1 MVADWPTSELLLIQN
16 ARSWVL
22 FHEKGIIQLMGLE
35 IENLRLGSPGGV
47 VSGVGFL
54 PHHSMTNSSALETQ
68 ARSHME
74 TGNRGGLCEPCEP
87 QPRAE
92 PPVSCTP
99 CSRLGFRCKFH
110 HSHIATPGSCFQ
122 CMMVQGTHWDQAK
135 PQHQAGLGKP
145 GQARK
150 DPLSDT
156 LALYNNTL
164 EPALWCSGLG
174 CCLESWCESWLL
186 SF

>member
-1 MVADWPTSELLLIQN
+1 MKVVADWPTSELLLIQN

-74 TGNRGGLCEPCEP
+74 RREIGEGSVSHVNPNLGQSP
-87 QPRAE
+87 Q
-92 PPVSCTP
+92 
-99 CSRLGFRCKFH
+99 
-110 HSHIATPGSCFQ
+110 
-122 CMMVQGTHWDQAK
+122 
-135 PQHQAGLGKP
+135 
-145 GQARK
+145 
-150 DPLSDT
+150 
-156 LALYNNTL
+156 
-164 EPALWCSGLG
+164 
-174 CCLESWCESWLL
+174 
-186 SF
+186 